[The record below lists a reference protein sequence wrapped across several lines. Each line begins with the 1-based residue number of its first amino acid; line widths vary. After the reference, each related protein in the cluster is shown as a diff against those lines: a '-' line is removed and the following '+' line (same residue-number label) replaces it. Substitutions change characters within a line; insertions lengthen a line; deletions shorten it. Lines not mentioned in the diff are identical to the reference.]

1 MGKQLLSIRL
11 EDETLEKLK
20 LIAETCHRDT
30 AYIARKAIEEHIDRE
45 HWVINET
52 RKRMADIDQGKASFA
67 SNEDVKTRAYQRARG
82 EN

>member
-11 EDETLEKLK
+11 EDETLEKMK
-20 LIAETCHRDT
+20 VIAEACERDT
-30 AYIARKAIEEHIDRE
+30 AYIARKAIEEHIERE

-82 EN
+82 ER